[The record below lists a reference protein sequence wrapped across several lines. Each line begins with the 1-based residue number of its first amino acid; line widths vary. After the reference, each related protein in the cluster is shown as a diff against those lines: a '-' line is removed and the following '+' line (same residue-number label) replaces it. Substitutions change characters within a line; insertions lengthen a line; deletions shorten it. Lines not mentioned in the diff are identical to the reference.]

1 MIFTHQGRAAIRQA
15 VIGGRRYKVV
25 LVGGRLWLAENLD
38 YKFSG
43 CTIAATG
50 SPTTPAAWYYD
61 NNEAD
66 YGVDGT
72 YRCGL
77 LYNWYAVDYLETN
90 KATLCPGWHV
100 ATVAEWSALVSA
112 AGSATVLK
120 AVDNTVVA
128 GWPSSWNGTDTARFG
143 VLPCGRY
150 NGSFGLLGTDGR
162 YWAADSYSS
171 SAAYD
176 RRFTSGSSVGADTNQ
191 KTVGYSVR
199 LVKD

>member
-1 MIFTHQGRAAIRQA
+1 VIFTHHGCGAIRQA
-15 VIGGRRYKVV
+15 VIGGRKYRTVV
-25 LVGGRLWLAENLD
+25 VGSQLWLAENLD

-43 CTIAATG
+43 CTIGPTG

-61 NNEAD
+61 NNETD
-66 YGVDGT
+66 YGIDGP
-72 YRCGL
+72 YKCGL
-77 LYNWYAVDYLETN
+77 LYNWYAVNYLETN

-100 ATVAEWSALVSA
+100 ATASEWSALASA
-112 AGSATVLK
+112 AGSATALK
-120 AVDNTVVA
+120 AVDGSVYS
-128 GWPSSWNGTDTARFG
+128 GWPWAWDGTDSMGFC

-162 YWAADSYSS
+162 YWTANSYSS

-191 KTVGYSVR
+191 NTVGYSVR